1 MRTDI
6 DRHPEH
12 IKKVLLDDGIR
23 KSFLNGAPKNESKV
37 VKEFVASNSENA
49 LKTKPKTDDMDGT
62 GKYVTMFWTWNC
74 SRPSGLG
81 YDADHVDIDLLRLRN
96 YTMGKSMSEEELT
109 GGKGLPNV
117 TTLFMH
123 LKPFIT
129 YINSVVMP
137 DPDDSSEEGDKQEDS
152 SDDEDE
158 EDA

>member
-49 LKTKPKTDDMDGT
+49 LKTKPK
-62 GKYVTMFWTWNC
+62 
-74 SRPSGLG
+74 G

-109 GGKGLPNV
+109 GGNGLENV
-117 TTLFMH
+117 VNLFMH

-137 DPDDSSEEGDKQEDS
+137 DPGDSSEEDS